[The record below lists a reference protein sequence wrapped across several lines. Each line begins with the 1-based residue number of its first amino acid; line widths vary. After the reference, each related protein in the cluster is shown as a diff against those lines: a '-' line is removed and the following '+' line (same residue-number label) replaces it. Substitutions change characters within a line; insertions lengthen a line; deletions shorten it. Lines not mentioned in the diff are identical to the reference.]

1 MKIQKLLDKLKDIL
15 SADRHAQL
23 ERYQSLKKV
32 LKKLRMEKNGLKE
45 QLSDTIDAEKQHEI
59 SSRLKVISMQ
69 RKKGLKLL
77 KELKEERKRKTRKKK
92 DKHAAE

>member
-1 MKIQKLLDKLKDIL
+1 MRIQKLLDKLKDIL

-23 ERYQSLKKV
+23 KKYKSLKKV
-32 LKKLRMEKNGLKE
+32 LKRLRTEKKGLEKE
-45 QLSDTIDAEKQHEI
+45 LSDTTDEEKQQEI

-77 KELKEERKRKTRKKK
+77 KELQEERKRRKR
-92 DKHAAE
+92 A

>member
-23 ERYQSLKKV
+23 EKYKSLKKV
-32 LKKLRMEKNGLKE
+32 LKLLRIEKKGLEKE
-45 QLSDTIDAEKQHEI
+45 LSDTIDAEKQQEI

-69 RKKGLKLL
+69 RKKGLRLL
-77 KELKEERKRKTRKKK
+77 RELKEERKRNK
-92 DKHAAE
+92 